1 MKNIVKGEQGKNL
14 ALHWE
19 AETGSAG
26 EQPARTTLATGDDR
40 DGALDRAPVHHP
52 SFLL

>member
-1 MKNIVKGEQGKNL
+1 MKNIEKGEQGKNL

-40 DGALDRAPVHHP
+40 AGALDSAPVHHP